1 MKFRVERDA
10 LADAVA
16 WTAKSLPSRPSV
28 PVLAGFWLRVADGM
42 WQVSGFDY
50 EVSSQVTVDVHADAD
65 GAALVSGRLLAE
77 ITKALPAKP
86 VDVAAVGSHV
96 EITCGSARFTLPT
109 MPVEDYPTLPEMP
122 ATAGTVDAATFAAAV
137 AQVAIAAGRDDT
149 PPLLTGV
156 RVELTGNT
164 LALLATDRYR
174 LAVRELEWR
183 PDDPGVNV
191 AALVPA
197 RTLADTAK
205 ALGPLGGSVTVALA
219 RGGVGEGMIGFS
231 GATRRTTS
239 RLLEGEFPKVR
250 SLRPDT
256 HSAQAKVPVAALQEV
271 VRRVALVAERAT
283 PVRLSFSDDG
293 LVVEAGGSE
302 DARASEAMDC
312 AYSGEPMTIAFNHQY
327 LLDGLAALDGP
338 VAVMSFTDAKKP
350 AIVAPATE
358 EIAGLLDQGDLIID
372 GGNSRYTD
380 DLARAPRLAE
390 RGIGYLDV
398 GVSGGIWGRE
408 NGYALMVG
416 GAEEH
421 VARCMPIFE
430 ALKPEGEF
438 GFVHAGGVGAG
449 HYAKRVHNGSEYG
462 LMPAYGEGYELLAAS
477 EQVTNVPGVIKSWRS
492 GTVIR
497 SWLLDLLDRALD
509 EDPELAG
516 IRGYAE
522 DTGEGRWT
530 VEEAIRLAVPLNV
543 IADALFARFASR
555 QEDSPTIKAVAAL
568 RNQFGGH
575 AIRK

>member
-1 MKFRVERDA
+1 MSTRNQRGLPDEVPSRARRTRRRGGLDRQEPAEPPVRAGARRGPAPRLRWHVAGLRVRLRGLQPGHRRCA
-10 LADAVA
+10 RGRRRRGPGL
-16 WTAKSLPSRPSV
+16 WTAAR
-28 PVLAGFWLRVADGM
+28 RDH
-42 WQVSGFDY
+42 Q
-50 EVSSQVTVDVHADAD
+50 
-65 GAALVSGRLLAE
+65 GAAGQARRR
-77 ITKALPAKP
+77 
-86 VDVAAVGSHV
+86 G
-96 EITCGSARFTLPT
+96 GARFTLPT

-149 PPLLTGV
+149 LPLFTGV

-358 EIAGLLDQGDLIID
+358 EGEATSGYWYLIMPVRI
-372 GGNSRYTD
+372 GG
-380 DLARAPRLAE
+380 
-390 RGIGYLDV
+390 
-398 GVSGGIWGRE
+398 
-408 NGYALMVG
+408 
-416 GAEEH
+416 
-421 VARCMPIFE
+421 
-430 ALKPEGEF
+430 
-438 GFVHAGGVGAG
+438 
-449 HYAKRVHNGSEYG
+449 
-462 LMPAYGEGYELLAAS
+462 
-477 EQVTNVPGVIKSWRS
+477 
-492 GTVIR
+492 
-497 SWLLDLLDRALD
+497 
-509 EDPELAG
+509 
-516 IRGYAE
+516 
-522 DTGEGRWT
+522 
-530 VEEAIRLAVPLNV
+530 
-543 IADALFARFASR
+543 
-555 QEDSPTIKAVAAL
+555 
-568 RNQFGGH
+568 
-575 AIRK
+575 